1 MDVSDMDRNS
11 TDKNDDPA
19 IKTTNVEVGDILVS
33 STLLLSLQLNVVDII
48 QTILSN
54 NIRN

>member
-1 MDVSDMDRNS
+1 MDVSDMDRKS
-11 TDKNDDPA
+11 TDKNDDPV
-19 IKTTNVEVGDILVS
+19 IKATNVEVGDILVS
-33 STLLLSLQLNVVDII
+33 GTLLPSLQLNVVDII

>member
-1 MDVSDMDRNS
+1 MDRKS
-11 TDKNDDPA
+11 TDKNDDPV
-19 IKTTNVEVGDILVS
+19 IKATNVEIGDILVS
-33 STLLLSLQLNVVDII
+33 GTLLHSLHLDVVDIM

>member
-33 STLLLSLQLNVVDII
+33 GTLLLSLQLNVVDII